1 MSSAV
6 VSGCSRARISQ
17 PALLLVRNNSSSSS
31 SSGSP
36 NQNTP
41 THSPRQPYS
50 RSPSQ
55 HQHGQQAQQQRPGPR
70 QWSDQRSPNTHH
82 PSSAAPRW
90 SQPAQNRANSYGNNY
105 SNNNNNNYNN
115 GQRYD
120 RPRPTPNDGS
130 SQSSQP
136 FRQQGQ
142 YQDRTQYQNRQ
153 QDQLQQQQRQQQQQR
168 FQQLPPHRQHEQQ
181 PPPVIRRRGPPVASA
196 LIHNDRPAPPPPS
209 SSSPAAA
216 DTIIDPDID
225 PADVGPDSDG
235 GPGGKGQPRRARRSL
250 SSSTTTG
257 TGSDPTNPSSTSG
270 TQPSLN
276 RDKERFRRSRL
287 LGSEEDPPA
296 APGGGGGSGSGG
308 KNRAA
313 RATVAAAI
321 GTMGRFRG
329 QQRAP
334 PPPPV
339 KKQKT
344 SVFLPSYLTVS
355 NLARVLGV
363 KLWDLQVRMRNMGH
377 DDIRPDLTLSFSDAE
392 LIAAEFNLLAI
403 ANDEAA
409 FDIYPRPPLST
420 LALTVEKEGKEG
432 TILPLRPPVV
442 TIMGHVDHGKTTL
455 LDKLRSTSVAAGE
468 AGGITQHIGA
478 FSVPVRSSSSE
489 GGLQSVTFLDTPGHA
504 AFTAMRSRGASV
516 TDMVV
521 LVVAADDGV
530 MPQTRE
536 VIELWKELSAREAQF
551 DPAAS
556 SSPSSSST
564 TTAEDKKGGGAGGGR
579 RLGSGAVQL
588 VVALSKSDK
597 PTADPEKVK
606 RQLLSEGIE
615 LEEFGGEV
623 PCVPVSG
630 KTGDGLELLQDTL
643 VTLAELAELRAEQSG
658 PVEGYVIESKV
669 EKGRGNV
676 ATVLVKR
683 GALRVGDVG
692 VAGTTWLKVRSMTDS
707 AGKTLR
713 ELRPGQAGVVTGWKE
728 VPCAGDEML
737 GAGGESA
744 GGGGGESAAK
754 RAIENRKRRVEAAK
768 LGEDVAQINE
778 ARRVVA
784 EEAERK
790 KRADFVERQ
799 QRRLAEAALAAGK
812 SVEQLLRENK
822 LSSRGGG
829 AMDAFL
835 DREERGEHKEGA
847 GEEEAEEGEEGE
859 ESTKKK
865 KKELLVI
872 VKADVSGSAEAV
884 IGAISGIGNKEAG
897 VRIVSSGVGE
907 PTEGDLA
914 MARAVGARI
923 IAFNVPIPRAIER
936 AASSYS
942 PPIPLHSSPIIYR
955 LMEYVSESV
964 ASLLPPLRQIRVTG
978 EATVAQ
984 IFKINLRSRVF
995 TKVAGCRVLNGTIAR
1010 SSEVRLLRREGGKDK
1025 GKGKGKGKGQDEDD
1039 EEYDDESPHKKDK
1052 DGGQRDDSAGLS
1064 VGADAGG
1071 GRKVVWIGKL
1081 DSLKHGK
1088 NEVPDRGK
1096 GTECGMSFE
1105 GFQGFEE
1112 GDVVQCF
1119 YTVELPRQLM

>member
-1 MSSAV
+1 MEPA
-6 VSGCSRARISQ
+6 CTEQSQ
-17 PALLLVRNNSSSSS
+17 QL
-31 SSGSP
+31 
-36 NQNTP
+36 
-41 THSPRQPYS
+41 RQ
-50 RSPSQ
+50 Q
-55 HQHGQQAQQQRPGPR
+55 LQQQQQQQLQQRPE
-70 QWSDQRSPNTHH
+70 
-82 PSSAAPRW
+82 
-90 SQPAQNRANSYGNNY
+90 
-105 SNNNNNNYNN
+105 
-115 GQRYD
+115 
-120 RPRPTPNDGS
+120 
-130 SQSSQP
+130 
-136 FRQQGQ
+136 
-142 YQDRTQYQNRQ
+142 

>member
-1 MSSAV
+1 MEPA
-6 VSGCSRARISQ
+6 CTEQSQ
-17 PALLLVRNNSSSSS
+17 QL
-31 SSGSP
+31 
-36 NQNTP
+36 
-41 THSPRQPYS
+41 RQ
-50 RSPSQ
+50 
-55 HQHGQQAQQQRPGPR
+55 
-70 QWSDQRSPNTHH
+70 
-82 PSSAAPRW
+82 
-90 SQPAQNRANSYGNNY
+90 
-105 SNNNNNNYNN
+105 
-115 GQRYD
+115 
-120 RPRPTPNDGS
+120 
-130 SQSSQP
+130 
-136 FRQQGQ
+136 
-142 YQDRTQYQNRQ
+142 
-153 QDQLQQQQRQQQQQR
+153 QLQQQQQQQLQQRPEVRQTKTNPQRRQQPILTTIPTTR
-168 FQQLPPHRQHEQQ
+168 PVPRQNAV
-181 PPPVIRRRGPPVASA
+181 PKPRRGPPVASA

-822 LSSRGGG
+822 LSSRG
-829 AMDAFL
+829 
-835 DREERGEHKEGA
+835 
-847 GEEEAEEGEEGE
+847 
-859 ESTKKK
+859 
-865 KKELLVI
+865 
-872 VKADVSGSAEAV
+872 
-884 IGAISGIGNKEAG
+884 
-897 VRIVSSGVGE
+897 
-907 PTEGDLA
+907 
-914 MARAVGARI
+914 ARI